1 MTPGGRGHA
10 PGPPQP
16 GVRASD
22 DPWWARTRRGLGV
35 VPQDVA
41 LPGNLTGK
49 EMVEFVFTHFPG
61 GLASGKDYREVLRS
75 WGLEGFCSKRIKNL
89 PGGQSR
95 RIAVGLAFVGSGAG
109 RADDRTGSGGAAHHV
124 ESDQDGGR

>member
-1 MTPGGRGHA
+1 
-10 PGPPQP
+10 
-16 GVRASD
+16 
-22 DPWWARTRRGLGV
+22 
-35 VPQDVA
+35 
-41 LPGNLTGK
+41 
-49 EMVEFVFTHFPG
+49 MVEFVSTHFPG

-124 ESDQDGGR
+124 ESDQNGGR